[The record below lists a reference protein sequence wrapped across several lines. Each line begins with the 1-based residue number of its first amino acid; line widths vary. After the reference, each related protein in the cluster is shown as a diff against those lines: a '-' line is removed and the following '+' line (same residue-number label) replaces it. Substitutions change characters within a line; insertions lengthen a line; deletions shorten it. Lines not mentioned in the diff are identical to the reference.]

1 MKTSNQIISFV
12 IFTYV
17 YFSFSNPELL
27 FLYVF
32 YSVFSNFINLFL
44 INKRAR
50 MGPLLNSIMN
60 VTIVLSRLKS
70 VWESTKVSAQIGN
83 IKDI

>member
-1 MKTSNQIISFV
+1 MCV
-12 IFTYV
+12 
-17 YFSFSNPELL
+17 FSLSIPELL

-32 YSVFSNFINLFL
+32 YSVFSNFIILFL

-50 MGPLLNSIMN
+50 MGPLLNSIMS
-60 VTIVLSRLKS
+60 VTIVSSRLRVS
-70 VWESTKVSAQIGN
+70 GDQQNCSAQTGN